1 MRLTIKN
8 LRILRKKSFSIVYV
22 ILAAILIVSAFH
34 FPGQDVHAQTDTFTT
49 SGTWTVPSGVTSA
62 VFEAWGGGGSGAGSS
77 VGSNGQDGGAGGQY
91 AKRTLSSLVASDNYS
106 VTVAL
111 SITGTTGNGS
121 LGGDSYV
128 ADPSFTKIVV
138 AKGGPGGT
146 SAGGGSGSTF
156 GGIGDVVYAGG
167 SGSVGSTTLS
177 GGGGGGAGST
187 GNGGNAG
194 LSLFSDPG
202 TGTSLNGGDG
212 GTGLSANGDG
222 NSGNNYGAGGSGA
235 FRSNGPSRVG
245 GTGAQGLV
253 TVTYTPAA
261 NSAPNAPTL
270 SSPASGSTVTSTTPN
285 LVMSATD
292 PDNDTIKYKA
302 IIYNSTATSGGNC
315 TGTTFATADQ
325 TASGVGWDNGTT
337 AYTSGASATY
347 AVQSSLTRGS
357 GYCWQA
363 QAIDPSGSNTF
374 GSLSG
379 ASTFTVNSLPATPTL
394 ITPAASA
401 TGISLTP
408 QFTLRTTDAN
418 GDYLQYR
425 IYLYQ
430 SDCTTAVGTSP
441 FNQNSSQTGWSGQ
454 DANTNTAY
462 VGSSTL
468 TSSTIATY
476 TYQGTLSAS
485 TTYCWKADAID
496 SGGSN
501 TFSSISAAQTFTT
514 TTGITSGVNIK
525 GGVNIRGGT
534 NIISH

>member
-1 MRLTIKN
+1 
-8 LRILRKKSFSIVYV
+8 
-22 ILAAILIVSAFH
+22 
-34 FPGQDVHAQTDTFTT
+34 
-49 SGTWTVPSGVTSA
+49 
-62 VFEAWGGGGSGAGSS
+62 
-77 VGSNGQDGGAGGQY
+77 
-91 AKRTLSSLVASDNYS
+91 
-106 VTVAL
+106 
-111 SITGTTGNGS
+111 
-121 LGGDSYV
+121 
-128 ADPSFTKIVV
+128 
-138 AKGGPGGT
+138 
-146 SAGGGSGSTF
+146 
-156 GGIGDVVYAGG
+156 
-167 SGSVGSTTLS
+167 
-177 GGGGGGAGST
+177 
-187 GNGGNAG
+187 
-194 LSLFSDPG
+194 
-202 TGTSLNGGDG
+202 
-212 GTGLSANGDG
+212 
-222 NSGNNYGAGGSGA
+222 
-235 FRSNGPSRVG
+235 
-245 GTGAQGLV
+245 
-253 TVTYTPAA
+253 
-261 NSAPNAPTL
+261 
-270 SSPASGSTVTSTTPN
+270 
-285 LVMSATD
+285 MSATD

-347 AVQSSLTRGS
+347 AIQSSLTRGS